1 MNTFEPWVLDWVNE
15 QRRKGA
21 KGLEVKYLNSNYYVY
36 RSTSYWDRN
45 LRKVRK
51 KSTYIG
57 RLDRERGLIQSS
69 QKYRSNVYPKSVK
82 TYGDAMLLNIA
93 LNDLIPLLKEN
104 FDFWEDIYALALVR
118 IYGYVPLK
126 RARLRW
132 EKLHN
137 PFNINPNLEPKHL
150 SDVLE
155 IIGSDKISQ
164 NNIFRSL
171 LTGSENFAYDISA
184 IVTRSSI
191 NISDIGYNK
200 EMSYAPQIELIL
212 ISSTETKL
220 PALVRIVPGSIRDVQ
235 TLRISVEDIGI
246 EKITFIMD
254 RAYSLKIM

>member
-21 KGLEVKYLNSNYYVY
+21 KGLEVKYLNKNYYVY
-36 RSTSYWDRN
+36 RSTSYWDKN

-118 IYGYVPLK
+118 IYGYVPLNGEN
-126 RARLRW
+126 R
-132 EKLHN
+132 E
-137 PFNINPNLEPKHL
+137 IN
-150 SDVLE
+150 
-155 IIGSDKISQ
+155 
-164 NNIFRSL
+164 FL
-171 LTGSENFAYDISA
+171 LA
-184 IVTRSSI
+184 VTRKGGIPIHQRPIAGSIPSVSTVRIFNDELKDFGISSI
-191 NISDIGYNK
+191 
-200 EMSYAPQIELIL
+200 LIVM
-212 ISSTETKL
+212 
-220 PALVRIVPGSIRDVQ
+220 VRGFYSI
-235 TLRISVEDIGI
+235 LS
-246 EKITFIMD
+246 
-254 RAYSLKIM
+254 